1 MTGET
6 GKMEKRNEEKE
17 RFRYMDVEKNEGG
30 RMRKR
35 ETKRRSE

>member
-6 GKMEKRNEEKE
+6 GKMEKRNEEKK

-30 RMRKR
+30 DEKKGDKKK
-35 ETKRRSE
+35 E